1 MKDITSSGFEF
12 EISEENIDDWDLIKV
27 LREIDKGNT
36 QYVVD
41 ALPLLLGNKQAKKL
55 EDHVR
60 DKNGKVKIS
69 SIMKEFE
76 EIMSKSQEVKN

>member
-12 EISEENIDDWDLIKV
+12 EISEENVDDWDLIKA
-27 LREIDKGNT
+27 LREIDKGNA

-41 ALPLLLGNKQAKKL
+41 ALPLLLGKDQAKKL

-60 DKNGKVKIS
+60 DKNGKVKIT

>member
-1 MKDITSSGFEF
+1 MKNTTTSGFEF
-12 EISEENIDDWDLIKV
+12 EISEENIDDWELIKA
-27 LREIDKGNT
+27 LREIDKGNA

-41 ALPLLLGNKQAKKL
+41 ALPLLLGNDQAKKL

-60 DKNGKVKIS
+60 DKNGKVKIT